1 MKNNYNYV
9 IIYKIVGVKY
19 EKRNIREMLFI
30 NVSAYMGSSF
40 VVMKSAVD
48 FITPFVLLFIRF
60 TLSTIF
66 MSCLFYKKIK
76 KIKKEDLIG
85 GFCAG
90 LALFSAFSIQTFGLR
105 LTTPGK
111 NAFLTAVYCTIV
123 PLLSWLLFRKKP
135 EKSQIYAALLCFIGV
150 GFVSLD
156 SSLNMNLGDFYTLIG
171 GFLYAVHIIVCEKAM
186 KKTSP
191 IIITVLQFTFAA
203 IFSFVASLLFEDMSL
218 IIKIDSSIYLQIFY
232 LAFFATTLCYLF
244 QNVGQSWVNE
254 NIAALLLSLESVFGV
269 FFSILL
275 KKETLTLQIAI
286 GFIIIFLSV
295 FVSETKLSFLHKGE
309 EK

>member
-1 MKNNYNYV
+1 MK
-9 IIYKIVGVKY
+9 KELLGKG
-19 EKRNIREMLFI
+19 MLLMAALI
-30 NVSAYMGSSF
+30 WGSSF
-40 VVMKSAVD
+40 VIMKSAVD
-48 FITPFVLLFIRF
+48 FITPFTLLFIRF

-66 MSCLFYKKIK
+66 MSCLFFKKIK
-76 KIKKEDLIG
+76 KIKKEDFKG
-85 GFCAG
+85 GFLAG

-123 PLLSWLLFRKKP
+123 PLLSWFVFKKKP
-135 EKSQIYAALLCFIGV
+135 EKSQVYAALLCFVGV

-156 SSLNMNLGDFYTLIG
+156 SSLKMNLGDLYTLIG
-171 GFLYAVHIIVCEKAM
+171 GFLYAIHIIVCEKAM

-191 IIITVLQFTFAA
+191 IIITVLQFAFAA
-203 IFSFVASLLFEDMSL
+203 VLSLGASFLFEDLSL
-218 IIKIDSSIYLQIFY
+218 IYRIDSSIYLQILY

-275 KKETLTLQIAI
+275 KKETLTLQIVL